1 MLGDLVVFRV
11 GCKNVTNRIEM
22 MAFASLPSR
31 SQSVPRKC
39 VGYEVCSTLVSITFV
54 LTVFNFDT
62 YSSSDRGVESRNTGR
77 FSCKLCDNIIL
88 PGFK

>member
-1 MLGDLVVFRV
+1 MVFHD

-22 MAFASLPSR
+22 MAFASLHSR

-39 VGYEVCSTLVSITFV
+39 IGYEVCSTLVSITFV

-62 YSSSDRGVESRNTGR
+62 YSSSDRGVESKMQAGFHVN
-77 FSCKLCDNIIL
+77 CAII
-88 PGFK
+88 PF